1 MDPPPLTRVLLADRP
16 GSARTAV
23 AELLMATPDVILVAT
38 VDDANMV
45 EAAMLETH
53 PDLVIVDDR
62 LLRDERWNGRHRRV
76 RLIVMGVDDNP
87 GYPARAARIGAEAW
101 VPKEQ
106 ATAILTGLLTPVLPS
121 VL

>member
-1 MDPPPLTRVLLADRP
+1 VDRPPLIRVLLADRP

-23 AELLMATPDVILVAT
+23 AELLMATPDVVLVAT

-45 EAAMLETH
+45 EAAMSETQ
-53 PDLVIVDDR
+53 PDLVLVDDR
-62 LLRDERWNGRHRRV
+62 LLRDERWNGRHRRA

-106 ATAILTGLLTPVLPS
+106 AAAMLTRLLAPVLPGA
-121 VL
+121 L